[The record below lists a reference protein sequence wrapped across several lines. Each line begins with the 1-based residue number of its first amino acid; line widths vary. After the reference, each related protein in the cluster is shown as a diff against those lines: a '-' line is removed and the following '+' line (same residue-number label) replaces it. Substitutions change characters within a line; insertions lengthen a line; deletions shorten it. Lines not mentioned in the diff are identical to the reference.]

1 VVIPLNGRRGQSIQ
15 RGFVQGQQVTF
26 SCQTF
31 LARLRLLIYGRSGE
45 LSLISTRISS
55 MVTAWRAACRSILS
69 KELSFPTIEPNNPVI
84 PLPSIK
90 SSLPFHGET
99 DHMIGNGHRP
109 ENKIHSFF
117 SPHLDMRER
126 PQR

>member
-1 VVIPLNGRRGQSIQ
+1 
-15 RGFVQGQQVTF
+15 
-26 SCQTF
+26 
-31 LARLRLLIYGRSGE
+31 
-45 LSLISTRISS
+45 

-69 KELSFPTIEPNNPVI
+69 KELSFPTEQPGDSS
-84 PLPSIK
+84 SIN
-90 SSLPFHGET
+90 SSLAFHGET

-126 PQR
+126 PGFKE